1 MSTPPSHGSSAERT
15 ERGSVELDDVG
26 AMVTGTGGHMIS
38 LSTEVRARLG
48 TDIGDEVDVSI
59 TRR

>member
-1 MSTPPSHGSSAERT
+1 
-15 ERGSVELDDVG
+15 
-26 AMVTGTGGHMIS
+26 MVTGTGGHMIS
-38 LSTEVRARLG
+38 LSTKARARRG